1 MASSN
6 NGKLRAYRTLALL
19 ALHRRGRVDD
29 DQGQATQTL
38 QFRAGI
44 TLPVAADGMSQALH
58 YLRRNQLVI
67 ADVGNGS
74 RCYSIE
80 LAGKL
85 TPDSLASL
93 TRDEHWARCFVNN
106 KHYEGP
112 AIGQPVDPK
121 LIETKED
128 SQTTLPGLEPFGEPE
143 SPAAQLDHETRI
155 TLLEG
160 SVEEILR
167 LVKQLTGASPVPAAR
182 MAVPRPSLA
191 DAEKR
196 IASAKHPL
204 GQRP

>member
-29 DQGQATQTL
+29 NEGRATQTL

-58 YLRRNQLVI
+58 KLQMDQLVI
-67 ADVGNGS
+67 ADIGNGS
-74 RCYSIE
+74 RCYSIQ
-80 LAGKL
+80 LAGEL
-85 TPDSLASL
+85 TPESFAALK
-93 TRDEHWARCFVNN
+93 RDESWARCFVNN
-106 KHYEGP
+106 KEYDGP
-112 AIGQPVDPK
+112 PIGQPADLK
-121 LIETKED
+121 LINTKED
-128 SQTTLPGLEPFGEPE
+128 SQTVLPGLEPLGEPE

-167 LVKQLTGASPVPAAR
+167 LLKQLTGTSPVPAAR

-191 DAEKR
+191 DAEHR
-196 IASAKHPL
+196 LEAARNPL
-204 GQRP
+204 GKRS